1 MINLV
6 LPLVIAEIYPQG
18 KTGRLER
25 TLRTFSTIA
34 GVPSVVFRTEFMLPG
49 GPILRLVYG
58 DF

>member
-6 LPLVIAEIYPQG
+6 LPVVIAEIYTQG
-18 KTGRLER
+18 ETGRLEC